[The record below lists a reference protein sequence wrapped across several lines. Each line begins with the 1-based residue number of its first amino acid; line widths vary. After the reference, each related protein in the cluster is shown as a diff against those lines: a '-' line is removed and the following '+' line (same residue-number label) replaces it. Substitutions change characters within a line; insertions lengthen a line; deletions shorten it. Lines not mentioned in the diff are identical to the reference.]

1 MIMPNEKKYID
12 VTELIN
18 KIYNK
23 SNCHRLD
30 IEMYSM
36 RGIITIL
43 DNAPAADVAEV
54 KRGHWIEDGSV
65 QICSE
70 CGEEHEWGEYR
81 ATYCEDCGARMDGA
95 DSG

>member
-1 MIMPNEKKYID
+1 MIQIICDK
-12 VTELIN
+12 N

-70 CGEEHEWGEYR
+70 EHEWGEYR